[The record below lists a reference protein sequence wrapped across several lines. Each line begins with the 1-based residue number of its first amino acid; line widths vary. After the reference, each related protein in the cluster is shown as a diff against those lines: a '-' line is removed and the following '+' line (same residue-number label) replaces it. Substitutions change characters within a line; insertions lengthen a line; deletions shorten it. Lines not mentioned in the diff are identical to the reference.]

1 MMSAS
6 SSFILSIL
14 TSSALFHK
22 NASFSSEA
30 SIERA
35 RAKSLPYGTDPNLY
49 LLRIERFVP

>member
-22 NASFSSEA
+22 NASFSSEQ
-30 SIERA
+30 E
-35 RAKSLPYGTDPNLY
+35 LNLCHYGTDPNLY